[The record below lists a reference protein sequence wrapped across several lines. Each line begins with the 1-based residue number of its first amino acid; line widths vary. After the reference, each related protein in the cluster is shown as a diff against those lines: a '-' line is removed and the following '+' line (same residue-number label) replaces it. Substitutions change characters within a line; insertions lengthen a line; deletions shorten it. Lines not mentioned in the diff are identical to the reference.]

1 MAVGPANAGDHT
13 ARTIEAQQDA
23 RNHQN
28 AVAKEGLKTK
38 ADDVINK
45 AAFTAVG
52 NTANYV

>member
-13 ARTIEAQQDA
+13 GRTLAAQQDA
-23 RNHQN
+23 HNHHN

-45 AAFTAVG
+45 ATLTG
-52 NTANYV
+52 ESNTANYV